1 MVRWLDIS
9 RIVRNNKRILDTQIP
24 TPVRVPKKKNRDK
37 VIESLES
44 SKYPLTFSEIL
55 YSSKIRSAGNLHNV
69 LRNLIDDKVVFRHS
83 DLYNLI

>member
-55 YSSKIRSAGNLHNV
+55 YSSEIKSAGNLHDV
-69 LRNLIDDKVVFRHS
+69 LRNLINDKVISRNFE
-83 DLYNLI
+83 LYNLI